1 MFFTQSLTA
10 KFLSELG
17 TFRRLFGLFHELV
30 QCAQFVFRVEV
41 QHARRR
47 VVGPKFFAYAAITR
61 ARYIAS
67 RKVQQTSVV
76 RLADEVHD
84 VHHSINVRRQ
94 GVAQVG
100 IEIRQ
105 ARAVDNEIE
114 MLAKFFVGS
123 ERKSQVWL
131 SDVAFHHFD
140 FFPDES
146 RQIQA
151 ISRVERIK
159 NWRFLDHL
167 FETVDGWIRFLA
179 TD

>member
-1 MFFTQSLTA
+1 MIPHIRFEPKRHDAEEVSARLHAQLHED
-10 KFLSELG
+10 LSDWRG
-17 TFRRLFGLFHELV
+17 WTW
-30 QCAQFVFRVEV
+30 
-41 QHARRR
+41 
-47 VVGPKFFAYAAITR
+47 
-61 ARYIAS
+61 
-67 RKVQQTSVV
+67 
-76 RLADEVHD
+76 
-84 VHHSINVRRQ
+84 RRQ
-94 GVAQVG
+94 RIAQVG

-167 FETVDGWIRFLA
+167 FETVDGWVRFLA
-179 TD
+179 AD